1 MFRVVS
7 LKLYIPH
14 SYSLKDKRQVLRSI
28 IDKCKRINISIAET
42 GENDKW
48 NYSELTFAAV
58 SNTEKHLQQ
67 MIYSVIDIIEQDF
80 RIQML
85 DKKILI

>member
-1 MFRVVS
+1 MYRVVS
-7 LKLYIPH
+7 VKIYIPQ

-28 IDKCKRINISIAET
+28 IDKCRRLNVSISET
-42 GENDKW
+42 KDNEKW
-48 NYSELTFAAV
+48 NYGELTFAAV

-67 MIYSVIDIIEQDF
+67 MIDKVIDIIEQEF
-80 RIQML
+80 RVQML